1 MRRSKHQKIL
11 IAAQTI
17 KKRITL
23 KEKKPLVN
31 EKIVAPKLQLI
42 TDDGQNVGVIT
53 RTQALDIAHEAGLD
67 LVIIAESGG
76 DNVPVAKIMD
86 LGKVLYK
93 KKKKQVEAKKHQKT
107 IQIKEIK
114 FRPKISEHDFQTKMK
129 QGMAFLNAGKYLKVT
144 LFFRGR
150 ENITKEKRGP
160 ELFAQINKTFE
171 EHGLLQGLSR
181 EGESRMGSQWSRIY
195 HLKKLA

>member
-1 MRRSKHQKIL
+1 M
-11 IAAQTI
+11 
-17 KKRITL
+17 
-23 KEKKPLVN
+23 PLMN
-31 EKIVAPKLQLI
+31 EKILAPKLQLI

-53 RTQALDIAHEAGLD
+53 RMQALEIAREAGLD

-76 DNVPVAKIMD
+76 DNVPVAQIMD

-93 KKKKQVEAKKHQKT
+93 KKKKQAEAKKHQKV

-114 FRPKISEHDFQTKMK
+114 IRPKISEHDFQTKMK
-129 QGMAFLNAGKYLKVT
+129 QGMAFLNAGKHLKVT

-150 ENITKEKRGP
+150 ENITKDKRGP
-160 ELFAQINKTFE
+160 ELFDQINKTFE
-171 EHGLLQGLSR
+171 EHGLLQNLAQ

-195 HLKKLA
+195 YLKKLA